1 MKKYEFESLKLR
13 RATDIIENRISNMII
28 KGALSSGEKL
38 PTEKQLSEQFNVSIV
53 TIREALR
60 GLEVS
65 GLIAKKRGRGG
76 GVFIT
81 ELDNSSI
88 KTALH
93 NFLRRRE
100 FSAHQ
105 LAQVRFSI
113 EPTIVRLA
121 ALEINAFELSVLEE
135 TVTGSEKI
143 LKKQAGIQPKDYQI
157 IGHNNV
163 EFHRL
168 IAQSTHNPVFALTMD
183 YLLDFLS
190 YFKKSPRP
198 ESTLHSRIVFDHRCI
213 FDLLEKGDAEKAENL
228 MQKHLESV
236 ELDQMSEGA

>member
-1 MKKYEFESLKLR
+1 MKTIEFESLKIR

-28 KGALSSGEKL
+28 KGAIASGEKL

-65 GLIAKKRGRGG
+65 GLIEKKRGRGG
-76 GVFIT
+76 GIYVT
-81 ELDNSSI
+81 QLNNDSI
-88 KTALH
+88 KTAFH

-100 FSAHQ
+100 FTAHQ
-105 LAQVRFSI
+105 LAQVRFTI

-121 ALEINAFELSVLEE
+121 SSEITSDELTALEE
-135 TVTGSEKI
+135 TVTGSEEI
-143 LKKQAGIQPKDYQI
+143 LKKATAIQPKDYQV

-168 IAQSTHNPVFALTMD
+168 IAQATHNPVFALTMD
-183 YLLDFLS
+183 YLLDFIS
-190 YFKKSPRP
+190 YFKKSTRP
-198 ESTLHSRIVFDHRCI
+198 EIALHKRIVVDHRGI
-213 FDLLEKGDAEKAENL
+213 LDLLKQGDAEKAERRML
-228 MQKHLESV
+228 HHLESV
-236 ELDQMSEGA
+236 ESDQMNEGT